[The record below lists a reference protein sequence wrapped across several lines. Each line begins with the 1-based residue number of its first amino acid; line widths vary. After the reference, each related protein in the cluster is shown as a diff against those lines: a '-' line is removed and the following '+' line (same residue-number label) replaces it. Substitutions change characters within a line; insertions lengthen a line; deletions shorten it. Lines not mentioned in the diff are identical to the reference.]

1 MSWIDKELKRRAKA
15 RQAQAAERENEAER
29 RDPARLM
36 VELWQRFEAANAALP
51 AELRLRV
58 EQVDTPPTQG
68 PRFQTWL
75 RADNGA
81 ALGFAGDAIR
91 YVWPERNAR
100 KSRNFWIR
108 WNLEHDRPEV
118 MRRVGSATPPLM
130 LSWPF
135 DTRRIEFVLR
145 ELVRGRHVAARGL
158 RRRRFWLF

>member
-15 RQAQAAERENEAER
+15 VQAEAVVRESEAER
-29 RDPARLM
+29 RDPTRLM

-51 AELRLRV
+51 EALRLRV
-58 EQVDTPPTQG
+58 ERVDSLPVQG

-91 YVWPERNAR
+91 YVWPERNAK

-108 WNLEHDRPEV
+108 WNTDRDRPEV

-130 LSWPF
+130 VSWPF
-135 DTRRIEFVLR
+135 DTRRIDFVLR

>member
-1 MSWIDKELKRRAKA
+1 MSWVDKELKRRAKA
-15 RQAQAAERENEAER
+15 ANAEAAALDSAAER

-51 AELRLRV
+51 EELRLQV
-58 EQVDTPPTQG
+58 ERIDTLPTQG
-68 PRFQTWL
+68 PRFQVWL

-91 YVWPERNAR
+91 YTWPERNAK

-108 WNLEHDRPEV
+108 WNADLDRPEV
-118 MRRVGSATPPLM
+118 SRRVTNAVPPLM
-130 LSWPF
+130 VSWPF
-135 DTRRIEFVLR
+135 DTRRVDFVVR
-145 ELVRGRHVAARGL
+145 ELVRSRHVDARGL